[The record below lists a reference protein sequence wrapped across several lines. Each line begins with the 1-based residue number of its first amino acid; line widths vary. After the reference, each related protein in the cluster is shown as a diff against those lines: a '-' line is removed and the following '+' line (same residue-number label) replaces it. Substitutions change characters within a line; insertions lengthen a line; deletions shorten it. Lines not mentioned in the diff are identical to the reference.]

1 MPRKPK
7 PEAKHKTFHN
17 NMNAQYQNIFET
29 HRHRHGHIQKIHVLP
44 NALHRIVIF
53 LSITSE
59 NSPKLMFPLN
69 FCWQVKIFI
78 SICKGL
84 WTVLDISIFLPQIRG
99 YSLLECPNWRECLTV
114 NRSKNCLALFWYHLE
129 ECLHFS
135 HLPANI
141 TYPISCFTP
150 MQIKPID
157 RWV

>member
-1 MPRKPK
+1 
-7 PEAKHKTFHN
+7 
-17 NMNAQYQNIFET
+17 MNAQYQNIFET

-84 WTVLDISIFLPQIRG
+84 WTCIGISQSSSHKSEVIHYWNAQIEG
-99 YSLLECPNWRECLTV
+99 SVSLWIGVRI
-114 NRSKNCLALFWYHLE
+114 A
-129 ECLHFS
+129 LHFS
-135 HLPANI
+135 DTIWKNAFIFLTFSKYHLSHFLFHSNAN
-141 TYPISCFTP
+141 
-150 MQIKPID
+150 
-157 RWV
+157 